1 MTVTNTSNTINRPTI
16 SIVVATH
23 DQSEELQRNLP
34 SLLNTQYAPGFE
46 VIVVDE
52 SSTDQT
58 EEVLNQL
65 KEQYPH
71 LYTTYIPSSSHY
83 VSRCKLALTIG
94 VKAAKHE
101 WIVFTEANCH
111 PTSATWLDK
120 LVKSMTA
127 ETDVVCGYTVF
138 EKGTKAHYSYMRML
152 TFWRQGKHPYRYDGA
167 CLAIRKT
174 AFMQRNGFLKNLR
187 FLRGE
192 YDFLVNETDW
202 KRIAVMNTPE
212 SRIEQEE
219 PSVKSWTNQQ
229 LYYMQ
234 TRSHLKRTFFPRFLF
249 VLHQLLIHIL
259 YIGMIIAI
267 GLSFLNHNIIAI
279 IISASCLLILLG
291 IHAFLCLLLTKK
303 YGEHIAFWKLPALDI
318 GILWH
323 YVYYRLRY
331 MMSDKYDF
339 TRK

>member
-1 MTVTNTSNTINRPTI
+1 MTVTNTSNTIRPTI
-16 SIVVATH
+16 SIVLAAH

-34 SLLNTQYAPGFE
+34 LLLNTQYDAGFE

-65 KEQYPH
+65 KDQYPH

-83 VSRCKLALTIG
+83 LSRRKLALTIG
-94 VKAAKHE
+94 VKAAKNE
-101 WIVFTEANCH
+101 WIVFTEANCR
-111 PTSATWLDK
+111 PTSETWLDE

-127 ETDVVCGYTVF
+127 DTDVVCGYTVF
-138 EKGTKAHYSYMRML
+138 ENGTKAHYSYMRML

-174 AFMQRNGFLKNLR
+174 TFMQRNGFLKNLK

-192 YDFLVNETDW
+192 YDFLVNETLRN
-202 KRIAVMNTPE
+202 RIAVMSTPE
-212 SRIEQEE
+212 NGIEQES
-219 PSVKSWTNQQ
+219 PSGKSWVNQQ

-234 TRSHLKRTFFPRFLF
+234 TRSHLSRAFIPRLLF
-249 VLHQLLIHIL
+249 VLHQLLIHLL
-259 YIGMIIAI
+259 YIGIIIAI
-267 GLSFLNHNIIAI
+267 GLSLLYHNNTAT
-279 IISASCLLILLG
+279 IISASCLLIILG
-291 IHAFLCLLLTKK
+291 IHAFLCSLLTKK
-303 YGEHIAFWKLPALDI
+303 YGEHIAFWKLPALDLGVI
-318 GILWH
+318 WH

-339 TRK
+339 ARK